1 MYNKNFI
8 QPQVGVILEWEKHKT
23 VKNQKVKTVKL
34 ENYQREFKIDVIN
47 IILQKKGGPREEK
60 IPNDRKQK
68 L

>member
-34 ENYQREFKIDVIN
+34 ENYQRKFKIDVIKHY
-47 IILQKKGGPREEK
+47 IAKKGRTQGGKNPE
-60 IPNDRKQK
+60 
-68 L
+68 

>member
-8 QPQVGVILEWEKHKT
+8 QPQVGVFLEGENHKT